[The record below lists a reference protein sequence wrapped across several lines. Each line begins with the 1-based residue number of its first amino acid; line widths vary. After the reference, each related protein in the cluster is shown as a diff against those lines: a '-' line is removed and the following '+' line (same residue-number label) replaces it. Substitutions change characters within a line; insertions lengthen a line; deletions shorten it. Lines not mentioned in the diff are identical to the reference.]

1 VFAASLKSSL
11 NGAVNRTFAG
21 DLAITTGGFGGG
33 ALSPRLATELA
44 ALPEVRAAAGLGRG
58 VARIDGQDEAV
69 TIADPGQL
77 AQVLDLHVVDG
88 ALGAIGNGVAVSA
101 STASS
106 HHWSV
111 GSAVGVT
118 FTDGTSASLP
128 IGAIYDEDDVPGPYI
143 VPRTVWAPHAVQDLD
158 ATVYVALT
166 DGVGVDQGKAAVE
179 QVTDGFGH
187 PNVLGRSEY
196 VAESTQ
202 GINIILGLVYV
213 MLALAVVI
221 ALLGI
226 ANTLSLSIFER
237 TRELGLLRAVGA
249 SRARLRSMVRWESVI
264 IALFGTIGGLGVG
277 LFLGW
282 ALTVVAVDVRSA
294 VFTAPVTQ
302 LLVVLVAG
310 GVAGVL
316 AAVRPARRAARLDV
330 LAAIASE

>member
-1 VFAASLKSSL
+1 
-11 NGAVNRTFAG
+11 VNRTFAG
-21 DLAITTGGFGGG
+21 DIAVTTGGFGGG

-44 ALPEVRAAAGLGRG
+44 SLPEVDAAAGLGRG
-58 VARIDGQDEAV
+58 VARIAGENEAV
-69 TIADPGQL
+69 TVADPAPL
-77 AQVLDLHVVDG
+77 ARVLDLHVVDG
-88 ALGAIGNGVAVSA
+88 ALADVGSGVAVSVSA
-101 STASS
+101 ART
-106 HHWSV
+106 HHWSL
-111 GSAVGVT
+111 GSAVDVT
-118 FTDGTSASLP
+118 FTDGTNASLP
-128 IGAIYDEDDVPGPYI
+128 IGAIYDEDDIPGSYI

-158 ATVYVALT
+158 TTVYVALA
-166 DGVGVDQGKAAVE
+166 DGVGVDQGVAAVE
-179 QVTDGFGH
+179 RVTDGFGH
-187 PNVLGRSEY
+187 PDVLDRAEF
-196 VAESTQ
+196 VAQSTQ
-202 GINIILGLVYV
+202 AINIILGLVYV

-282 ALTVVAVDVRSA
+282 ALTVVAVDVRDA
-294 VFTAPVTQ
+294 VFTAPVVQ